1 MKRYRVL
8 TALTFLAL
16 PCWLGTSAIPLL
28 AYADSFL
35 ACKGLLDVFR
45 VFGKCP
51 ALMAGAIPIAAVVWR
66 IIEILRGNGWR
77 VVAVSGWWR
86 IVPTVLS
93 CAFWGFFVMVAVV
106 EGTKWLLEYWAEATW
121 TSATW
126 FANAMTATT
135 ALACLMP
142 IVMTLYFVV
151 LAVHRIAYLLDRRR
165 GKRDE
170 STDPLAHRLG
180 FMI

>member
-106 EGTKWLLEYWAEATW
+106 EGNRWLNVWVC
-121 TSATW
+121 
-126 FANAMTATT
+126 M
-135 ALACLMP
+135 
-142 IVMTLYFVV
+142 V
-151 LAVHRIAYLLDRRR
+151 LIRTNVPFSFMA
-165 GKRDE
+165 GKRN
-170 STDPLAHRLG
+170 SAKLWRK
-180 FMI
+180 I